1 MDTKLTL
8 SIDRKVIERAKK
20 YAKQERRSISDI
32 VENYLKLL
40 TNDIRR
46 DEVNEVQEKKGKYII
61 KDKWRGAFKL
71 NFPDDVDYKEILEE
85 EIWKKHMK

>member
-8 SIDRKVIERAKK
+8 SIDKIVIERAKK
-20 YAKQERRSISDI
+20 YAKQERRSLSDI
-32 VENYLKLL
+32 IENYLKLL

-46 DEVNEVQEKKGKYII
+46 AEANEVQGEKGKYIV
-61 KDKWRGAFKL
+61 KDKWRGAFHL
-71 NFPDDVDYKEILEE
+71 IFPEDVDYKEILGE